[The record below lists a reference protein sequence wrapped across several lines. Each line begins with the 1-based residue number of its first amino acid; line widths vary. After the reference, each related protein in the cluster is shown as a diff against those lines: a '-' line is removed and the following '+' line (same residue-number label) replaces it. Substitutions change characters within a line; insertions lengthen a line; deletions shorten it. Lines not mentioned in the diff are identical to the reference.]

1 MGKINLENFIIEQ
14 YKKEFGEN
22 SAMYRVGKVCDKSFE
37 KRRMMEFAKQVL
49 ELAAENATI
58 KVVEYAKHGGKI
70 ISESDLGQEIS
81 VDGYQ
86 QYYQCNK
93 QSILDVINLIE

>member
-1 MGKINLENFIIEQ
+1 MDKINIKEILRKQCYITKDDQEDIHDSLDNVSMAVKNIC
-14 YKKEFGEN
+14 KK
-22 SAMYRVGKVCDKSFE
+22 
-37 KRRMMEFAKQVL
+37 VL

>member
-1 MGKINLENFIIEQ
+1 MDKINIKEILRKQCYITKDDQGDIHDSLDNVSMAVKNIC
-14 YKKEFGEN
+14 KK
-22 SAMYRVGKVCDKSFE
+22 
-37 KRRMMEFAKQVL
+37 VL